1 MQSHSFPTHDFSL
14 LCFLKASFPFKTS
27 LVPCVQG
34 SHWTELVAVS
44 KGLSLL
50 WKRLWLSPNLMCM
63 HDLTA
68 SAGQEFRHRWILL
81 VEVGEASVE
90 VLGWAELSSGGL
102 TGEESMPKLRRVTV
116 RFCCLVAV
124 GLRSHHLAGYHP
136 EATFCFS
143 GPSSAH
149 MASQHD
155 HRLLQRQQQRKSL
168 ERVC

>member
-1 MQSHSFPTHDFSL
+1 MQSNSFPAHDFSL
-14 LCFLKASFPFKTS
+14 LCSLKASLPFKTS
-27 LVPCVQG
+27 LVYCVQG
-34 SHWTELVAVS
+34 PHWTELVAVS

-50 WKRLWLSPNLMCM
+50 WKRLWLSPNVMCM
-63 HDLTA
+63 PDLTV

-81 VEVGEASVE
+81 VEVGEASVQ
-90 VLGWAELSSGGL
+90 VLGWAELSCGGL
-102 TGEESMPKLRRVTV
+102 TGEESIPKLRQVTV

-124 GLRSHHLAGYHP
+124 GLRGHHLAGYHP
-136 EATFCFS
+136 EATCFS

-155 HRLLQRQQQRKSL
+155 HRLLQRQKQRKSL